1 MKQYNREVLKKKHK
15 GQIHKEWIVPANCKL
30 LTCLCCCLPLRV
42 LRGYDTHFFVVL
54 IYTQSLCGFG
64 PQTLV
69 KQDTLQ
75 MLIALTTSIPAK
87 ARRFLTRSN
96 SVLATKAMS

>member
-1 MKQYNREVLKKKHK
+1 MDCASKMQIACLSVLLFTFTCVT
-15 GQIHKEWIVPANCKL
+15 WIRH
-30 LTCLCCCLPLRV
+30 T
-42 LRGYDTHFFVVL
+42 FFFVL

>member
-1 MKQYNREVLKKKHK
+1 MKQYNRDVLKKKHK
-15 GQIHKEWIVPANCKL
+15 GQIHKERIVPANCL
-30 LTCLCCCLPLRV
+30 LVCAAVYLYVCYV
-42 LRGYDTHFFVVL
+42 DTTHIFFVL

-69 KQDTLQ
+69 KQGVLQ